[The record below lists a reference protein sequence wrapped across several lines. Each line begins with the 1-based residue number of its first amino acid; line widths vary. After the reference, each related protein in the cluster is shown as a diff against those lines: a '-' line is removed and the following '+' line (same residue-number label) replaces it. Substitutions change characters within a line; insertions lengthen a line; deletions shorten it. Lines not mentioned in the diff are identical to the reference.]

1 MQNRQFASG
10 KDTAHPSRCFLG
22 HPSCSLWPVLSLAD
36 FYAGKYLLGQHG
48 DRSYT
53 WLVAHHV
60 CQILVI
66 ITQKSHWS
74 SWVWLEPHPH
84 YSDCSDENKNYFCH
98 RMWRK
103 QSLTSSTPSPVEATQ
118 GSHCCGVLS
127 QHPTGAATWHWEMS
141 VTKPVILQG
150 LVGKPCL
157 KGRKAAA
164 TIGERNMGKVY
175 CPRRCRTLEQTCS
188 LCCRFRFLC
197 EWFKWAWAWVIN
209 HHWIWQTKI

>member
-10 KDTAHPSRCFLG
+10 TDTAHPSRCFLG

-36 FYAGKYLLGQHG
+36 FCAGKYLLGQHG

-103 QSLTSSTPSPVEATQ
+103 QSLTSSTPSPVEATALLWSPQSTSHWCCHMTLGNECHKTSYFAGLSGEALSQ
-118 GSHCCGVLS
+118 GKERCSNYRREEHGQGVLS
-127 QHPTGAATWHWEMS
+127 QEMPHPRAN
-141 VTKPVILQG
+141 L
-150 LVGKPCL
+150 L
-157 KGRKAAA
+157 
-164 TIGERNMGKVY
+164 
-175 CPRRCRTLEQTCS
+175 TL
-188 LCCRFRFLC
+188 L
-197 EWFKWAWAWVIN
+197 
-209 HHWIWQTKI
+209 